1 MSRLVLAGLLC
12 GSIAPA
18 LLASGDA
25 RATSLANL
33 SVSQMTDASTYIVRG
48 TVTRVWTEEDADGQV
63 WTRAAIAVSDVLKG
77 PDQPA
82 ELIVDSIGGTFED
95 RSVDVF
101 QAARFTETEDV
112 LLFLDTI
119 KGGTR
124 LTPVSMYLGKY
135 TIRRVNGDD
144 RLLAQTFVVRPGV
157 VYDGRFLPPPP
168 EGSRVYLDDVIDTV
182 ETHLDAGWDGQAIP
196 GISADKLVKINTPE
210 RRHR

>member
-1 MSRLVLAGLLC
+1 
-12 GSIAPA
+12 
-18 LLASGDA
+18 
-25 RATSLANL
+25 
-33 SVSQMTDASTYIVRG
+33 
-48 TVTRVWTEEDADGQV
+48 V

-95 RSVDVF
+95 RTVDVE

-135 TIRRVNGDD
+135 TVRRVNGDD
-144 RLLAQTFVVRPGV
+144 RLLAQTFTVRPGV
-157 VYDGRFLPPPP
+157 VYDGRFIPPPP
-168 EGSRVYLDDVIDTV
+168 AGSRVYLDDVIDQV

-196 GISADKLVKINTPE
+196 GISTDKLVKINTPE